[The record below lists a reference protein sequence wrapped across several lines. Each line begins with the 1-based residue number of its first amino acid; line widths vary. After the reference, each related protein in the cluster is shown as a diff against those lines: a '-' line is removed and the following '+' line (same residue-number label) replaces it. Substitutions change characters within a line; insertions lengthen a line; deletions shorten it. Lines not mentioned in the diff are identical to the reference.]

1 MKEAIMGLDGGGSNL
16 RILVVDRET
25 EQELYSRDIG
35 TGTNLSTV
43 ADKKEALIN
52 IKNLI
57 VSGFYEIPQDYCI
70 KGIGLSSAGTEIPE
84 NREMLEEVLNSA
96 VKKVQETSNVAKLFP
111 PKCFITNDIDILLHS
126 ADIALVAGTGTVG
139 AVKYLDYEPYDNV
152 DEAPDEYT
160 IHKFDGNGQFI
171 GDKGSGY
178 WISKE
183 ILTRVAEIENLGGY
197 MNRRGEFIECDPRDS
212 ELLEMVYNKVFEA
225 NGISREDAKK
235 LLREKRVPE
244 FVALVYSATADNG
257 NVFDRAKVGNMFGKL
272 AVEAAYAGDEAA
284 NDVLEHSAQEL
295 FKNIAAGYKMGK
307 FDEKEWCTILLS
319 GSVLVKNDIV
329 RWHLEN
335 KIRDAY
341 PNTTIRV
348 NEEKP
353 VWSTIRYVDGKIKQK
368 VKTRDEE
375 AVK

>member
-16 RILVVDRET
+16 RILVVDRKT
-25 EQELYSRDIG
+25 EQELYSKDIG

-43 ADKKEALIN
+43 ADKDEALRN
-52 IKNLI
+52 IIELI
-57 VSGFYEIPQDYCI
+57 VSGFKAIPDDYCI
-70 KGIGLSSAGTEIPE
+70 KGIGLSSAGTEIEE
-84 NREMLEEVLNSA
+84 NKKMLEEA
-96 VKKVQETSNVAKLFP
+96 VKKAVEEAAKIKITAKIYP
-111 PKCFITNDIDILLHS
+111 PKCFVTNDIDILLHS
-126 ADIALVAGTGTVG
+126 SDIALVAGTGTVG
-139 AVKYLDYEPYDNV
+139 AVKYKDYEPYDNV
-152 DEAPDEYT
+152 EHEPEEYT

-197 MNRRGEFIECDPRDS
+197 MNRRGEFVECDARGS
-212 ELLEMVYNKVFEA
+212 ELVQMVYSKVFEA
-225 NGISREDAKK
+225 NGISKEEPQK
-235 LLREKRVPE
+235 LLREKKIPE
-244 FVALVYSATADNG
+244 FVALVYSATEANG
-257 NVFDRAKVGNMFGKL
+257 KIFDRARVGNLFGKL
-272 AVEAAYAGDEAA
+272 AVEAAYAGDKAA

-295 FKNIAAGYKMGK
+295 FKNIAAGYRIGK
-307 FDEKEWCTILLS
+307 FNKKEWCDILLS

-341 PNTTIRV
+341 PNTTIKL

-353 VWSTIRYVDGKIKQK
+353 VWSTIRYVDGKIRQK
-368 VKTRDEE
+368 IKTIDE
-375 AVK
+375 ATK

>member
-52 IKNLI
+52 IRNLI
-57 VSGFYEIPQDYCI
+57 VSGFNEIPQDYCI

-183 ILTRVAEIENLGGY
+183 LLTRVAEIENLGGY

>member
-25 EQELYSRDIG
+25 EQELYSRDIT

-43 ADKKEALIN
+43 ADKKEALTN
-52 IKNLI
+52 IRNLI
-57 VSGFYEIPQDYCI
+57 VSGFKGIPQDYCI

-84 NREMLEEVLNSA
+84 NRVMLEEVLNSA
-96 VKKVQETSNVAKLFP
+96 VKQVQKTSAVALAFP

-139 AVKYLDYEPYDNV
+139 AVKYLDVEPYDNA
-152 DEAPDEYT
+152 ETPPDDYT

-197 MNRRGEFIECDPRDS
+197 MNRKGEFVECDPRDS
-212 ELLEMVYNKVFEA
+212 ELLKMVYERVFEA
-225 NGISREDAKK
+225 KGVSREEAKK
-235 LLREKRVPE
+235 LLREKKVPE

-272 AVEAAYAGDEAA
+272 AVDAAYAGDEAA

-295 FKNIAAGYKMGK
+295 FKNIAAGYRMGK
-307 FDEKEWCTILLS
+307 FDEKEWCNILLS

-335 KIRDAY
+335 KIREAY
-341 PNTTIRV
+341 PNVSIKV
-348 NEEKP
+348 NNEKP

-368 VKTRDEE
+368 VLKRDEE
-375 AVK
+375 AIK

>member
-1 MKEAIMGLDGGGSNL
+1 MKEAIMALDGGGSNL
-16 RILVVDRET
+16 RLLVVDRQT
-25 EQELYSRDIG
+25 DQELYFREIN

-43 ADKKEALIN
+43 ADKDQALIN
-52 IKNLI
+52 IRNLI
-57 VSGFYEIPQDYCI
+57 ISGFKGIPQDYCI
-70 KGIGLSSAGTEIPE
+70 KGIGFSSAGTEIPE
-84 NREMLEEVLNSA
+84 NKLMLEAVVKSA
-96 VKKVQETSNVAKLFP
+96 VKKVQETSAVALAFP

-126 ADIALVAGTGTVG
+126 SDIALVAGTGTVG
-139 AVKYLDYEPYDNV
+139 AVKFLDYEPYDNV
-152 DEAPDEYT
+152 EQPPEEYS

-197 MNRRGEFIECDPRDS
+197 MNRKGEFVECDPRDS
-212 ELLEMVYNKVFEA
+212 ELLEMVYAKVFEA
-225 NGISREDAKK
+225 NGISREEAKQ
-235 LLREKRVPE
+235 LLREKKVPE
-244 FVALVYSATADNG
+244 FVALVYSATEDNG
-257 NVFDRAKVGNMFGKL
+257 QVFDRAKVGNMFGKL

-295 FKNIAAGYKMGK
+295 FKNIAAGYKIGK
-307 FDEKEWCTILLS
+307 FDEKEWCDILLS

-335 KIRDAY
+335 KIKDAY
-341 PNTTIRV
+341 PNACIKV

-353 VWSTIRYVDGKIKQK
+353 VWSTVRYVDGKIPKK
-368 VKTRDEE
+368 VKTIDE
-375 AVK
+375 ATK

>member
-57 VSGFYEIPQDYCI
+57 VSGFNEIPQDYCI

-152 DEAPDEYT
+152 DEVPDEYT

-257 NVFDRAKVGNMFGKL
+257 SVFDRAKVGNMFGKL

>member
-57 VSGFYEIPQDYCI
+57 VSGFNEIPQDYCI

-96 VKKVQETSNVAKLFP
+96 VKKVQETSNVVKLFP

>member
-1 MKEAIMGLDGGGSNL
+1 MKEAIMALDGGGSNL
-16 RILVVDRET
+16 RLLVVDRQT
-25 EQELYSRDIG
+25 DQELYFREIN

-43 ADKKEALIN
+43 ADKDQALIN
-52 IKNLI
+52 IRNLI
-57 VSGFYEIPQDYCI
+57 ISGFKGIPQDYCI

-84 NREMLEEVLNSA
+84 NKLMLEAVVKSA
-96 VKKVQETSNVAKLFP
+96 VKKVQETSAVALAFP

-126 ADIALVAGTGTVG
+126 SDIALVAGTGTVG
-139 AVKYLDYEPYDNV
+139 AVKFLDYEPYDNV
-152 DEAPDEYT
+152 EQPPEEYS

-197 MNRRGEFIECDPRDS
+197 MNRKGEFVECDPRDS
-212 ELLEMVYNKVFEA
+212 ELLEMVYAKVFEA
-225 NGISREDAKK
+225 NGISREEAKQ
-235 LLREKRVPE
+235 LLREKKVPE
-244 FVALVYSATADNG
+244 FVALVYSATEDNG
-257 NVFDRAKVGNMFGKL
+257 QVFDRAKVGNMFGKL

-295 FKNIAAGYKMGK
+295 FKNIAAGYKIGK
-307 FDEKEWCTILLS
+307 FDEKEWCDILLS

-335 KIRDAY
+335 KIKDAY
-341 PNTTIRV
+341 PNAYIKV

-353 VWSTIRYVDGKIKQK
+353 VWSTVRYVDGKIPKK
-368 VKTRDEE
+368 VKTIDE
-375 AVK
+375 ATK

>member
-1 MKEAIMGLDGGGSNL
+1 MKEAIMALDGGGSNL
-16 RILVVDRET
+16 RLLVVDRQT
-25 EQELYSRDIG
+25 DQELYFREIN

-43 ADKKEALIN
+43 ADKDQALIN
-52 IKNLI
+52 IRNLI
-57 VSGFYEIPQDYCI
+57 ISGFKGIPQDYCI

-84 NREMLEEVLNSA
+84 NKLMLEAVVKSA
-96 VKKVQETSNVAKLFP
+96 VKKVQETSAVALAFP

-126 ADIALVAGTGTVG
+126 SDIALVAGTGTVG
-139 AVKYLDYEPYDNV
+139 AVKFLDYEPYDNV
-152 DEAPDEYT
+152 EQPPEEYS

-197 MNRRGEFIECDPRDS
+197 MNRKGEFVECDPRDS
-212 ELLEMVYNKVFEA
+212 ELLEMVYAKVFEA
-225 NGISREDAKK
+225 NGISRKEAKQ
-235 LLREKRVPE
+235 LLREKKVPE
-244 FVALVYSATADNG
+244 FVALVYSATEDNG
-257 NVFDRAKVGNMFGKL
+257 QVFDRAKVGNMFGKL

-295 FKNIAAGYKMGK
+295 FKNIAAGYKIGK
-307 FDEKEWCTILLS
+307 FDEKEWCDILLS

-335 KIRDAY
+335 KIKDAY
-341 PNTTIRV
+341 PNAYIKV

-353 VWSTIRYVDGKIKQK
+353 VWSTVRYVDGKIPKK
-368 VKTRDEE
+368 VKTIDE
-375 AVK
+375 ATK

>member
-25 EQELYSRDIG
+25 EQELYSKDIG

-57 VSGFYEIPQDYCI
+57 VSGFNEIPQDYCI